1 MRVSIC
7 VLRKVLKGFLK
18 CISCSNPSAA
28 IIFNWNMYI
37 YCSWWFI
44 LPTRLYVIYISIYM
58 PRFFIWLYLSEE
70 RVFRNTFVDFRKK
83 YSMNSI
89 DRDEFTTK
97 LSKSGRFT
105 LDAKFYRKPEIFSVW
120 FRLILAMKQRWLD
133 GKKSYFNI
141 KYWNLF

>member
-1 MRVSIC
+1 M
-7 VLRKVLKGFLK
+7 
-18 CISCSNPSAA
+18 
-28 IIFNWNMYI
+28 
-37 YCSWWFI
+37 
-44 LPTRLYVIYISIYM
+44 
-58 PRFFIWLYLSEE
+58 YLSEE

-83 YSMNSI
+83 YSMNSV

-133 GKKSYFNI
+133 GKNS
-141 KYWNLF
+141 

>member
-1 MRVSIC
+1 MSSFVFYERSKKDLWNVFLVAIPRSLSFSI
-7 VLRKVLKGFLK
+7 G
-18 CISCSNPSAA
+18 I
-28 IIFNWNMYI
+28 
-37 YCSWWFI
+37 CSWWFI
-44 LPTRLYVIYISIYM
+44 LPTRLYIIYISIYM

-133 GKKSYFNI
+133 GKNS
-141 KYWNLF
+141 

>member
-1 MRVSIC
+1 MWNVFLVAIPRSLSFSI
-7 VLRKVLKGFLK
+7 G
-18 CISCSNPSAA
+18 I
-28 IIFNWNMYI
+28 
-37 YCSWWFI
+37 CSWWFI
-44 LPTRLYVIYISIYM
+44 LLTRLYIIYISIYM

-83 YSMNSI
+83 YSMNPI

-133 GKKSYFNI
+133 GKNSWISNIEIYFNWFI
-141 KYWNLF
+141 GSEKIMNNE

>member
-97 LSKSGRFT
+97 LSKSGPFT

>member
-1 MRVSIC
+1 MSSFVFYERSKKDLWNVFLVAIPRSLSFSI
-7 VLRKVLKGFLK
+7 G
-18 CISCSNPSAA
+18 I
-28 IIFNWNMYI
+28 
-37 YCSWWFI
+37 CSWWFI
-44 LPTRLYVIYISIYM
+44 LLTRLYIIYISIYM

-133 GKKSYFNI
+133 GKNS
-141 KYWNLF
+141 